1 MVKSFQYPKDLRL
14 FKHEG
19 LAYKFDI
26 TFSQKLSKDDLPEL
40 YIDIKKILLGAFE
53 LKQKTKFT
61 LEEGRL
67 KGSIKKRKWICRS
80 SMRKGVKLANESF
93 TVKISPKKKSSDQN
107 SPHGSVDLE
116 SSPEIKDVGL
126 VQKKKPHSL
135 SNISKNNL
143 VYQRK
148 DTTTITEKGDSN
160 ERTLQKTTTI
170 TRYCNNECTNLNHD
184 LTAKHEKPVILPEN
198 SNSTKSVPW
207 FLTDSN
213 PDSEVTIKRRSD
225 PLLRPHLY
233 NVVSENKSNSITKLL
248 NVSDNEEGN
257 NLTDQPCEIKEE
269 KNNEYKDNTQDSNL
283 ESSSANSSQNLEE
296 SKTSGSSRCIIM

>member
-93 TVKISPKKKSSDQN
+93 TVKISQEKKSESPIHMLKKKK
-107 SPHGSVDLE
+107 L
-116 SSPEIKDVGL
+116 
-126 VQKKKPHSL
+126 HSL

-148 DTTTITEKGDSN
+148 
-160 ERTLQKTTTI
+160 
-170 TRYCNNECTNLNHD
+170 
-184 LTAKHEKPVILPEN
+184 
-198 SNSTKSVPW
+198 
-207 FLTDSN
+207 
-213 PDSEVTIKRRSD
+213 
-225 PLLRPHLY
+225 
-233 NVVSENKSNSITKLL
+233 
-248 NVSDNEEGN
+248 
-257 NLTDQPCEIKEE
+257 
-269 KNNEYKDNTQDSNL
+269 
-283 ESSSANSSQNLEE
+283 
-296 SKTSGSSRCIIM
+296 